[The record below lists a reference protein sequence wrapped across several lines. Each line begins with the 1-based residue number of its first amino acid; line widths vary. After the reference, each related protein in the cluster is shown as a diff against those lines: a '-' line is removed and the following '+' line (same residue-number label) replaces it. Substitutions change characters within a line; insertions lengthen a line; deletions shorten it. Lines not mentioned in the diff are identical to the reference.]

1 MARTPHSQNE
11 SMHTCVHFSQ
21 GCSQHGGFMGGGA
34 WGHLGAIVWKHM
46 PNTDTR
52 GLTGDVN
59 MRRPEDVN
67 ETQPLPS
74 VNRVDQASDTH
85 APPTQRRSQLDSLTA
100 YHLPDGTRLRLYCNL
115 IVP

>member
-1 MARTPHSQNE
+1 
-11 SMHTCVHFSQ
+11 
-21 GCSQHGGFMGGGA
+21 MGGGA